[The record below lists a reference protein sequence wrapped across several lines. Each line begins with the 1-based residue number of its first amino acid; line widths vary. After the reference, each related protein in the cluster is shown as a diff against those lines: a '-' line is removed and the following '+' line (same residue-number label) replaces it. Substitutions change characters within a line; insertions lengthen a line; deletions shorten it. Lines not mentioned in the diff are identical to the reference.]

1 LAWPSGVQVVDEVP
15 QEGSDQ
21 RLNFV
26 VTEDGV
32 IETNG

>member
-1 LAWPSGVQVVDEVP
+1 VDEVP